1 MKGVESTRLPQPS
14 PSTTSRSTFS
24 AAPARSSTSRT
35 TNNTPA
41 IVGGVV
47 GGLVALGLIAAL
59 IIFLVLRSKQKTQK
73 YNSSFQLTNPSVIHS
88 MSPPP
93 GSPGRIYV
101 SGIRLNIQ
109 INWHDTLQNPDNR
122 SLDPTINDPNRPLV
136 ASDITGS
143 SAQNHTHQGITK
155 NSNYSGMP
163 ELWIP
168 INVILL
174 RFLPDF

>member
-24 AAPARSSTSRT
+24 SAPAQSNSGTSRT

-59 IIFLVLRSKQKTQK
+59 IIFLMLRSKQKTQK
-73 YNSSFQLTNPSVIHS
+73 YNSSFQLTNPSIIHS

-101 SGIRLNIQ
+101 S
-109 INWHDTLQNPDNR
+109 W
-122 SLDPTINDPNRPLV
+122 
-136 ASDITGS
+136 
-143 SAQNHTHQGITK
+143 
-155 NSNYSGMP
+155 Y
-163 ELWIP
+163 
-168 INVILL
+168 
-174 RFLPDF
+174 